1 MATSREILN
10 KSAMSPSNVQ
20 KRLRQLLMQD
30 LMPADETKGE
40 SVDKIDLL
48 KDEQERQGEIF

>member
-30 LMPADETKGE
+30 LTPADEVKGE